1 MANEASARLKI
12 NKFLEEAGWRLTET
26 SAGAANVIVEAQA
39 KGAKT
44 DADSFG
50 TDFEKTTDGFIDFL
64 LLDEKGFP
72 FVVLEAKRE
81 EKDPLFGKEQARTYA
96 KNQNVRF
103 VILSNGNLHYFWDI
117 ETGNPTVI
125 TSFPTLESLNHLSTF
140 KPDPKAL
147 VAEKVGAD
155 YVVQTQLPGYASDPR
170 YQSESER
177 GQFIA
182 DTGIRLLRQ
191 YQIEAVK
198 ALQEAAKKGQNRFL
212 FEMATGTGKTLT
224 SAAVIRLFLRSGNA
238 KRVLFLVDRIE
249 LENQAFK
256 AFKNYLKNDYT
267 AVVYKESQNDWRKAE
282 IVVSTVQS
290 LMHNN
295 KYQKKFSPTD
305 FDLIIS
311 DEAHRSI
318 NGNARAVFEYFVGY
332 KLGLTAT
339 PKDYLKK
346 LDKLSEK
353 DPREMERRQLLD
365 TYKTFGCESGNPT
378 YRYGL
383 LDGVKD
389 GFLVNPIV
397 VDARTEITTELLS
410 DDGYSIMVENEEGQQ
425 EERLFHHSDFERK
438 FFSEETNRIFCKTFI
453 ENAIKDP
460 ISGEVGKTI
469 VFCVSQAHATR
480 ITQILNEFAMKLW
493 PGLYNSDFAVQVS
506 SGIQDA
512 SQMTINFQ
520 NNNLNGHSRWEPED
534 YLTAKTRVCITVGMM
549 TTGYDCQDILN
560 LCLMRPVFSP
570 SDFVQIKGRGT
581 RTFTFEHKEK
591 HGTEVELVREEK
603 TTFKFFDFFANCEY
617 FESKFKYDE
626 VLKLPQPKQQAR
638 KIEDIVEVSNND
650 VSITEPDPLKMMTE
664 TKIGAQG
671 MRIDRELFEKFE
683 ETIKNDD
690 IIREAYQLG
699 DIEAAVSRVQD
710 VHINKPT
717 EFFTLEKLRKSLRL
731 DRRLNIREL
740 LDKAFGQ
747 INTFKSKDE
756 LLEEDFAKFVA
767 VNKPDN
773 KYFVP
778 LKSYFKAYVTD
789 GEIRDIIDK
798 KQFARLATNPKLTI
812 QELQQ
817 LNGWKDEV
825 PEYVKDYVSLNTYV

>member
-1 MANEASARLKI
+1 M
-12 NKFLEEAGWRLTET
+12 
-26 SAGAANVIVEAQA
+26 
-39 KGAKT
+39 
-44 DADSFG
+44 
-50 TDFEKTTDGFIDFL
+50 
-64 LLDEKGFP
+64 
-72 FVVLEAKRE
+72 
-81 EKDPLFGKEQARTYA
+81 
-96 KNQNVRF
+96 
-103 VILSNGNLHYFWDI
+103 
-117 ETGNPTVI
+117 
-125 TSFPTLESLNHLSTF
+125 
-140 KPDPKAL
+140 
-147 VAEKVGAD
+147 
-155 YVVQTQLPGYASDPR
+155 
-170 YQSESER
+170 
-177 GQFIA
+177 
-182 DTGIRLLRQ
+182 
-191 YQIEAVK
+191 
-198 ALQEAAKKGQNRFL
+198 
-212 FEMATGTGKTLT
+212 
-224 SAAVIRLFLRSGNA
+224 
-238 KRVLFLVDRIE
+238 
-249 LENQAFK
+249 
-256 AFKNYLKNDYT
+256 
-267 AVVYKESQNDWRKAE
+267 VYKENQNDWRKAE

-318 NGNARAVFEYFVGY
+318 NGNARAVFEYFIGY

-346 LDKLSEK
+346 LEKLSEK

-365 TYKTFGCESGNPT
+365 TYKTFGCESGIPT
-378 YRYGL
+378 FRYGL

-410 DDGYSIMVENEEGQQ
+410 EDGYSIMVENEEGQQ

-469 VFCVSQAHATR
+469 VFCVSQAHAMR

-520 NNNLNGHSRWEPED
+520 NNNLNGHSKWEPEG

-570 SDFVQIKGRGT
+570 SDFVQIKCRGT

-591 HGTEVELVREEK
+591 HGTEVELVQEKK

-638 KIEDIVEVSNND
+638 KIEDIVEVSNDD
-650 VSITEPDPLKMMTE
+650 VSITEPDPLKMLTE
-664 TKIGAQG
+664 TRIGAQG

-731 DRRLNIREL
+731 DRRLSIREL

-798 KQFARLATNPKLTI
+798 KQFARLATHPKLTI